1 MCDSLLI
8 FGMHHDSRGVRA
20 LGESEIECGTPCACG
35 CGFITAGRAAKCKM
49 YGLHPQGHIQG
60 LQGGL
65 WRNAR
70 AGAGGVTARVKLL
83 HALYKDQ
90 RATSSRRQ
98 PSIHTSCVQEV
109 TFQYTGYNESGTV
122 IDSSYR
128 QDRPAQTQLG
138 VGGLIPGGCG
148 GSHTKWVWG
157 YSYIYRVCWPER
169 PPPAALDPQGP
180 TSGFL
185 PVTQSVLL
193 LPFTGFDLALR
204 TMRVGTQRRFI
215 VPPALGPPV
224 GPSTF
229 FSAKQCEVRASSLEE
244 QRSLYIGRVCR
255 PPILRTGNKCGM
267 AQ

>member
-1 MCDSLLI
+1 MS
-8 FGMHHDSRGVRA
+8 G
-20 LGESEIECGTPCACG
+20 ACG
-35 CGFITAGRAAKCKM
+35 FTADPVAKSV
-49 YGLHPQGHIQG
+49 
-60 LQGGL
+60 
-65 WRNAR
+65 
-70 AGAGGVTARVKLL
+70 VTLRVI
-83 HALYKDQ
+83 YKDYKEGSGEMPVQ
-90 RATSSRRQ
+90 GQVGLRLGQVGLRLGQVGPLRYCM
-98 PSIHTSCVQEV
+98 PSIRTKGQLLAGINLQSTLVFVQEV

-128 QDRPAQTQLG
+128 HDRPAQTQLG

-157 YSYIYRVCWPER
+157 SSYIYRVCWPER

-267 AQ
+267 AR